1 MFDLALTE
9 KGDVLFQNDTKQKM
23 PLVISLCPREAL
35 KITLSAEGFL
45 PLEQSNNALKISFD
59 CKTDVEYK
67 KAIMLN
73 EHDSKI
79 QAIKIRLQTTLGD
92 IAGNTDIGSK
102 LELVKHKESTDESV
116 LSSIK
121 TYVTEAIA
129 DIISDPEIIIKPVVS
144 ISNGYEQKVIIYIYE
159 NEMLIYKYDLKG

>member
-1 MFDLALTE
+1 
-9 KGDVLFQNDTKQKM
+9 
-23 PLVISLCPREAL
+23 
-35 KITLSAEGFL
+35 
-45 PLEQSNNALKISFD
+45 
-59 CKTDVEYK
+59 
-67 KAIMLN
+67 MLN